1 MEAANGDHIEADFPN
16 IQAVSICLLELQSC
30 ARHIGGSIRKIFY
43 FKSQNMIISF
53 GFCQTSIWAGPC
65 FSDENSFSKI

>member
-30 ARHIGGSIRKIFY
+30 ARHIGGFNPKKKLF
-43 FKSQNMIISF
+43 QISKYDHILRF
-53 GFCQTSIWAGPC
+53 LSNKYLGRAMF
-65 FSDENSFSKI
+65 